1 MKKPVVLPCLPLPS
15 SGSRKSVNWAPQ
27 FKHQEKVDE
36 AQTIK
41 RSSSRLSSKGSVSA
55 KPDRDCNK
63 LQNSLKEK
71 TKRGSPERPSDEE
84 VPTRFVSYPSTRG
97 KRQRETQADGAKV
110 PKREQKS
117 NARADPREP
126 NNAQKTSKARSAP
139 NLQLRNR
146 GQTIAAQG
154 SGKEDRTDR
163 ARDHGMRKEESQLW
177 VSVPVVEMENVVRN
191 RRDCQ
196 KASQLCGRFFE
207 NKTVKSETDKVS
219 IGAFSEVCAKLPKK
233 NDGEIDE
240 SETVD
245 ALRDMVKG
253 LKGVVD
259 DVGHMVEN
267 LQDRKLESAIH
278 AEKAEYEVIAAAER
292 QKLCDEI
299 SKLERK
305 TQTMESERD
314 RLKKDFVGL
323 RDRTKEVQRLQVDK
337 DIAQASVAALA
348 EELANEKEKSCCQI
362 CFNNPRDAI
371 VLPCMHFLY
380 CNECLQAHQK
390 RNPECPTC
398 RGKINCVLRCNLN

>member
-1 MKKPVVLPCLPLPS
+1 MKKPVVLPCLLLPS

-55 KPDRDCNK
+55 KPDRDCKK
-63 LQNSLKEK
+63 LKTSVKEK
-71 TKRGSPERPSDEE
+71 IKRGSPERPSDEQ
-84 VPTRFVSYPSTRG
+84 VPTRIVSYPSTRG
-97 KRQRETQADGAKV
+97 KRQRETQADGAKL

-117 NARADPREP
+117 NARAEPREP
-126 NNAQKTSKARSAP
+126 NNAQKTSKATTAP
-139 NLQLRNR
+139 SLQLWNR
-146 GQTIAAQG
+146 GQTIAGQG

-163 ARDHGMRKEESQLW
+163 ARDHGMPNEESQLW
-177 VSVPVVEMENVVRN
+177 VSVPVDEMENVGRN

-207 NKTVKSETDKVS
+207 NKTVKREMDQKVPIS
-219 IGAFSEVCAKLPKK
+219 AISEVRAKFPK

-240 SETVD
+240 SKTVD
-245 ALRDMVKG
+245 ALRDMVRG

-259 DVGHMVEN
+259 DLGHMVEN
-267 LQDRKLESAIH
+267 LQDRKLESVIH
-278 AEKAEYEVIAAAER
+278 AEKAEYEAIAAAER

-299 SKLERK
+299 STLKRK

-323 RDRTKEVQRLQVDK
+323 RDRTKEAQRLQVDK